1 MLDTHAHNPQHIHK
15 QRLATRKRSSI
26 VFIFYFWG
34 INHVKQ
40 LADLLPRMFELFLFI
55 ECGCADGTGAD
66 PPCGSQVG
74 CVCHLRNHWSQ
85 GCQHFCQD
93 YICRYT
99 CRCDWCGLAFFFFSR
114 LQESSE
120 CMFTV
125 HIIRLNYWEIGV
137 LLSEFQRTFH
147 YKISSQNLTWPKNT
161 KKKGHLTIRYHLKI
175 SPDQKRPHTQK
186 TVMLTTT
193 KNKAYHSHI
202 HLPPASPISYSWF

>member
-26 VFIFYFWG
+26 VFILFLGG

-40 LADLLPRMFELFLFI
+40 LADLLPHMFELFLFI

-137 LLSEFQRTFH
+137 LLSEFQRTLDYIITKSH
-147 YKISSQNLTWPKNT
+147 MTKKHKEKRTLDYKVSSQNLTWPKKTTHT
-161 KKKGHLTIRYHLKI
+161 KNSNANK
-175 SPDQKRPHTQK
+175 Q
-186 TVMLTTT
+186 
-193 KNKAYHSHI
+193 KNKAHHSHI